1 MAPVKLT
8 WDRLVRYVSATDDQ
22 IRYGEPIL
30 EPTEVENIA
39 QLATEGKLKVK
50 VLEGTDPISVERTDR
65 VDTVKTLLGPIEPK
79 NTPIFRCIGLNYKS
93 HILEASRYLPPY
105 PTTFTKPSHS
115 AADHGEDIPI
125 PAFAIKKLD
134 YEGELAL
141 VIGKDCKNV
150 KEEDALDFVAGY
162 TATNDVS
169 ARDWQRDPELAGP
182 VPQWTFGKSLDKFAP
197 LGPVLVAAH
206 VLGAA
211 NTLSLKTFVN
221 DELRQQGNTS
231 DLCFGVRQIIAFL
244 SKGTTLQKG
253 TVIMT
258 GTPGGVGL
266 FMKPPNFIK
275 HGDTVSVWVEK
286 IGKLT
291 NRYVVVDE

>member
-1 MAPVKLT
+1 MDFALT
-8 WDRLVRYVSATDDQ
+8 TWVV
-22 IRYGEPIL
+22 
-30 EPTEVENIA
+30 
-39 QLATEGKLKVK
+39 
-50 VLEGTDPISVERTDR
+50 
-65 VDTVKTLLGPIEPK
+65 
-79 NTPIFRCIGLNYKS
+79 
-93 HILEASRYLPPY
+93 LEASRTLPPY
-105 PTTFTKPSHS
+105 PTHFTKSAHA

-125 PAFAIKKLD
+125 PEFAIKKLD

-141 VIGKDCKNV
+141 IIGKDCKNV
-150 KEEDALDFVAGY
+150 KFDEALDYVGGY

-169 ARDWQRDPELAGP
+169 ARDWQRDPELAGR
-182 VPQWTFGKSLDKFAP
+182 VPQWNFGKSLDKFAP
-197 LGPVLVAAH
+197 LGPVLVAPH

-211 NTLSLKTFVN
+211 NNLDLRVYFN

-231 DLCFGVRQIIAFL
+231 DLCFGIPQIIAFL

-275 HGDTVSVWVEK
+275 DGDTISVYVQG
-286 IGKLT
+286 IGTLSNK
-291 NRYVVVDE
+291 YVVVPDESQEFDTSGRGF